1 MRQVR
6 SNNKMMNKQSSLLTV
21 APLLVLLLLWVL
33 TAPACVPPYRV
44 DVHYSLIDSFINS
57 FIPGGSSSTIPADH
71 SQVNSIETTTRMGL
85 STSVLLTWSP
95 FVQVLT
101 MVITGVLSLAVIRT
115 ASIAIDLGGTQATM
129 MNHSLACR
137 LLAWCSSFGWGRWM
151 DDDHFTKKILLF
163 VVGVETQVPPLPALR
178 RLTNEVEGWSV
189 ISNQSSIV
197 IIVIII
203 VASESWKE
211 GRGER
216 RKLRWWMEWWKAR
229 YCWFVLLIIPYLRY
243 TYRSLHG
250 LLFSTF

>member
-44 DVHYSLIDSFINS
+44 DVHYSLIDSFIINS

-129 MNHSLACR
+129 MNHLLACR

-178 RLTNEVEGWSV
+178 RPTSEVEVLGWSV

-197 IIVIII
+197 IIVIVIM
-203 VASESWKE
+203 
-211 GRGER
+211 
-216 RKLRWWMEWWKAR
+216 WWMEEGGAEGNCDGWNEEKRVTA
-229 YCWFVLLIIPYLRY
+229 
-243 TYRSLHG
+243 G
-250 LLFSTF
+250 LYY

>member
-6 SNNKMMNKQSSLLTV
+6 SNNKMMNKQSSFLTV

-71 SQVNSIETTTRMGL
+71 SQVNSIETTTMMGL

-101 MVITGVLSLAVIRT
+101 MVLTGVLSLAVIRT

-137 LLAWCSSFGWGRWM
+137 LLAC
-151 DDDHFTKKILLF
+151 DLVLF
-163 VVGVETQVPPLPALR
+163 VRLR
-178 RLTNEVEGWSV
+178 EMDGWRSFYKEDTSFCCWGGNSSPSSASFAKIDEWSWRLKCH
-189 ISNQSSIV
+189 Q
-197 IIVIII
+197 
-203 VASESWKE
+203 
-211 GRGER
+211 
-216 RKLRWWMEWWKAR
+216 
-229 YCWFVLLIIPYLRY
+229 
-243 TYRSLHG
+243 
-250 LLFSTF
+250 